1 MSNDA
6 LIDGLEDTIERL
18 KTDNANLERRLE
30 EAALAIAELTSKN
43 EEMAEELE
51 EIGWD
56 DAHEEPPEVELPICR
71 VCLHT
76 IRHEPICN
84 DCARKMCRQCGGTDH
99 LACISAM
106 PSATLILEPMKCA
119 KCGATTSFL
128 ERRDGEFF
136 CETC

>member
-6 LIDGLEDTIERL
+6 LIDSLEDTIEQL
-18 KTDNANLERRLE
+18 KKDNANLERRLE

-43 EEMAEELE
+43 ELLTEELE
-51 EIGWD
+51 EIGYD
-56 DAHEEPPEVELPICR
+56 NPEEPPEVELPICR

-119 KCGATTSFL
+119 GCGTDKGFL
-128 ERRDGEFF
+128 KKWGDKFF
-136 CETC
+136 CERCQ

>member
-43 EEMAEELE
+43 EAMAEELE
-51 EIGWD
+51 EIGYD

-99 LACISAM
+99 LACITVRPGTVTVLDPPIVGGPITELARGN
-106 PSATLILEPMKCA
+106 P
-119 KCGATTSFL
+119 
-128 ERRDGEFF
+128 
-136 CETC
+136 